1 MIQAGPLEHV
11 GGQGGG
17 RLDPVGGDVRYL
29 VGAPVGMGVDPLGEY
44 AGHGNHFPGVK
55 NVIANS

>member
-17 RLDPVGGDVRYL
+17 GLIRS
-29 VGAPVGMGVDPLGEY
+29 AGMYDTLSVLRSVWALIPLGNMLVT
-44 AGHGNHFPGVK
+44 AITFP
-55 NVIANS
+55 A